1 MGVPVVVL
9 AGGFGTRLRSIV
21 ADRPKPM
28 ADVEGR
34 PFLEYQMRWLRSQGL
49 EDIVLC
55 VGYRADQIR
64 GYFGDGDRFGIRLA
78 YAVEEE
84 PLGTAGAIRNA
95 REHVRGTF
103 LVVNGD
109 SFLDVDVPALL
120 HWHHCRRTADP
131 AVVGTITMIHVGD
144 AAAYGAV
151 VTNSAGL
158 IQSFREKGHSGTG
171 WINGGVYVLEPAV
184 VDFIADGRPLSI
196 EQDTFPRVLRA
207 GLCLNGFPVH
217 GFFVDI
223 GTPDGY
229 HAFLRRIKEQPG

>member
-1 MGVPVVVL
+1 MVPAVIL
-9 AGGFGTRLRSIV
+9 AGGLGMRLRSIV

-28 ADVEGR
+28 ADVGGR
-34 PFLEYQMRWLRSQGL
+34 PFLEYQIRWLRAQGL

-64 GYFGDGDRFGIRLA
+64 DYFGDGERFGTRLA
-78 YAVEEE
+78 YAVDEQ

-120 HWHHCRRTADP
+120 DWHHCRRTADP
-131 AVVGTITMIHVGD
+131 AVVGTLAMVHVGD
-144 AAAYGAV
+144 AAAYGAL
-151 VTNSAGL
+151 VTDSAGH
-158 IQSFREKGHSGTG
+158 IQSFQEKGHGGAG
-171 WINGGVYVLEPAV
+171 WVNGGVYVLEPEIL
-184 VDFIADGRPLSI
+184 DFIADGRPESI
-196 EQDTFPRVLRA
+196 EGNTFPRMLRA
-207 GLCLNGFPVH
+207 GRCLNGFPVH

-229 HAFLRRIKEQPG
+229 HAFLRQMKEHPG